1 MRALTPSWGPT
12 LRPHLL
18 ITLITSECH
27 HSGGW
32 DFSVSL
38 SGGAHTFHPQQAWGT
53 EWTPQK
59 RWPVPFLGVKQ
70 CLDLKFLKPLGIP
83 ESMEGK
89 LPLSPPHTHGVQ
101 APGEWRLILQ
111 EGGQLT
117 VSS

>member
-12 LRPHLL
+12 LRPHLS

-27 HSGGW
+27 HWGLGLQCEFVGG
-32 DFSVSL
+32 
-38 SGGAHTFHPQQAWGT
+38 HTFHPQQAWGT
-53 EWTPQK
+53 EWTLQK
-59 RWPVPFLGVKQ
+59 RWPVPFLGVKL
-70 CLDLKFLKPLGIP
+70 CLDLKFLKLGIP
-83 ESMEGK
+83 GSTEGK